1 MERLYI
7 RFSLASIQMIAKIT
21 RLKTIK
27 DLNKLDDATLN
38 DLEYL
43 YKAELY
49 PLRIILIVFGIGILT
64 VNTIGLLF
72 KIGRLEWLLII
83 FTLFFSI
90 FVANKIKNKFIE
102 IVKNEKNLRKNKRAM
117 NLFIQKKSLKREEK
131 RNKTASMRCV
141 TSSLF

>member
-1 MERLYI
+1 MEKLYI

-27 DLNKLDDATLN
+27 DLNKLDDAVLN

-72 KIGRLEWLLII
+72 KIGRLEWLLIV
-83 FTLFFSI
+83 FTLLFSI

-117 NLFIQKKSLKREEK
+117 NLFI
-131 RNKTASMRCV
+131 
-141 TSSLF
+141 